1 MASYI
6 DINGA
11 VQQVSLDAT
20 IYREAADAEVSVEA
34 LLNMKHPTKDGD
46 APAFQQICAS
56 EGMFLKGNRS
66 FGIKPA
72 TMDAILNGVKVE
84 AAGVVRDAVPT
95 SRILFPAVQMAV
107 LENKLVTDN
116 SGVIA
121 AFGKMVAVDDT
132 INHDRYE
139 RPILNFSK
147 PEAARSKAIAQLSEP
162 TSMLS
167 ITTSDK
173 SFRIT
178 GTSIGMEIS
187 DEAVRSTSMDLVTI
201 AMARQAEI
209 ELAEKADAF
218 ISAFYNGDA
227 DVDMAALSTVSGAIG
242 TSQSFNDGV
251 ALGAGVLSQKAWIK
265 YLFNNA
271 KKRTID
277 YVITD
282 INGAFAIQ
290 NRTGRP
296 TVQGDNATSNRIDTL
311 ENVINPLWPDQV
323 KVYIT
328 TDPAWPANT
337 IMGFDSR
344 YGIHRVTSTSLAY
357 QAAEAYAMRRSTK
370 FRIDMGQIAY
380 RLFDDAWNVM
390 TLAS

>member
-6 DINGA
+6 DNTGA
-11 VQQVSLDAT
+11 IQQIPLAAT
-20 IYREAADAEVSVEA
+20 IYREAADAGVSVEA
-34 LLNMKHPTKDGD
+34 LINGMHPTKAGD
-46 APAFQQICAS
+46 PTAFEQACAS
-56 EGMFLKGNRS
+56 EGMFLKADRS

-72 TMDAILNGVKVE
+72 TMDVILNGTKIE
-84 AAGVVRDAVPT
+84 AGSVVRDAAPA
-95 SRILFPAVQMAV
+95 SRILFPAVQMSV

-121 AFGKMVAVDDT
+121 AFGAMVAVDDS

-147 PEAARSKAIAQLSEP
+147 PEAARSRAIAQLSEP

-167 ITTSDK
+167 ITASDK
-173 SFRIT
+173 AFRIT
-178 GTSIGMEIS
+178 STSIGMEIS
-187 DEAVRSTSMDLVTI
+187 DQAMQATSMDLVTM
-201 AMARQAEI
+201 AMTRQAEV
-209 ELAEKADAF
+209 ELAEKADQF
-218 ISAFYNGDA
+218 ISGFLNGDV
-227 DVDMAALSTVSGAIG
+227 DIDMAALSTVAGAIG
-242 TSQSFNDGV
+242 TSASFNGA
-251 ALGAGVLSQKAWIK
+251 ALGAGILSQKAWVK

-282 INGAFAIQ
+282 IDGALAIQ

-296 TVQGDNATSNRIDTL
+296 NVQGDNPTSKRIDTL
-311 ENVINPLWPDQV
+311 ESVVNPMWPDAV

-328 TDPAWPANT
+328 TDPAWPVNT
-337 IMGFDSR
+337 VMGFDSR
-344 YGIHRVTSTSLAY
+344 YAIHRVTSTSLAY

-380 RLFDDAWNVM
+380 RLFDDAWSVLTM
-390 TLAS
+390 AA